1 LADWPP
7 TGWQARDD
15 LLSSHSELTAVL
27 LPFQTGL
34 QPTHTQST
42 DKRTVGA
49 VAGSSTSFQRLFRIA
64 AVPTA
69 VFLVF
74 GVWYAARLGGSSA
87 LSALRVAGTLGFPA
101 FAAVSA
107 AVAARRGR
115 GRQRQGWLVMT
126 IGLVALEFGS
136 ITVLYHRIGHGNV
149 VPLYPPAAMVGFLI
163 FPLVACVAL
172 LVFPSGYPGVA
183 RFRVLLDGAIV
194 GASLFVVA
202 WVTLLRGVYSE
213 TGVSRLDEVLSI
225 ACPIAGVVTVT
236 VAILGLAR
244 ANAHWRQTMI
254 VLTIGL
260 TLIAAAGGAYVFSL
274 ARHSYLADSAWNL
287 EWPAGLVL
295 LGIAAFNCP
304 PDAPETVPAPAGPSA
319 PISLWLPYIPL
330 AVAGGLELAELRSS
344 LASDPALA
352 AVPWLV
358 IAVLARQFMVVAEN
372 RRLAHSM
379 SDHALYDPLTNL
391 ANRVLFR
398 DRLDH
403 AIQLHHRDQRSVA
416 VLSMD
421 IDDFKL
427 INDHLGQATGDAL
440 LVQAAQR
447 LLSCVRS
454 GDTVARLG
462 GDEFAVL
469 IEDAGENVHLIVYQI
484 LEAFERPFSAEGEV
498 IFMRPTAGLAVA
510 GGNDPDL
517 RAAELLRHADS
528 ALASAKQLGGG
539 LQTFSTDTLFRDNG
553 ALGLAASDVHRSRG
567 GLVEVRLLSDLRQA
581 ISRRALTV
589 LYQPKVDLLTTHVVG
604 AEALVRWP
612 HPVFGMVLPQ
622 QFLPLVRQHGLMRTF
637 TDIVLDQALSDAAQ
651 WRRRGVDVPVAVNL
665 FPPLVG
671 DIDLPARIFDA
682 LKRHELPG
690 DSLIVEITEDLLL
703 DNIDRTREVLDALR
717 ASSIQV
723 ALDDFG
729 SGYSALTYLRKLPID
744 EVKVDYD
751 LIGSVLTDP
760 RAEAIVRA
768 VIDLS
773 HALNVTTVAEGV
785 ENAETATWLRDRGCE
800 VAQGILYSPP
810 ITGPAMMELLS
821 SPAAR

>member
-1 LADWPP
+1 MGEMARSP
-7 TGWQARDD
+7 TALPR
-15 LLSSHSELTAVL
+15 LL
-27 LPFQTGL
+27 
-34 QPTHTQST
+34 
-42 DKRTVGA
+42 
-49 VAGSSTSFQRLFRIA
+49 RIA
-64 AVPTA
+64 AAPTA
-69 VFLVF
+69 AFLVF
-74 GVWYAARLGGSSA
+74 AVWFAVGWGGSSA
-87 LSALRVAGTLGFPA
+87 INTLRFAGGLGFPA
-101 FAAVSA
+101 FAALSA
-107 AVAARRGR
+107 ADAARRRR
-115 GRQRQGWLVMT
+115 GRQRQAWLVMT
-126 IGLVALEFGS
+126 FGLVALEFGS
-136 ITVLYHRIGHGNV
+136 ITVLYHRIVRGSV

-202 WVTLLRGVYSE
+202 WVTLLRTLYPE
-213 TGVSRLDEVLSI
+213 TGVSRLDEFLSI

-244 ANAHWRQTMI
+244 ANAHWRQTMT

-295 LGIAAFNCP
+295 LGIAALNCP
-304 PDAPETVPAPAGPSA
+304 PDAPETSPEPVGPSA

-330 AVAGGLELAELRSS
+330 AIAGGLELVTFRNILK
-344 LASDPALA
+344 SDPAFA
-352 AVPWLV
+352 VVPWLV

-372 RRLAHSM
+372 RRLAHSV
-379 SDHALYDPLTNL
+379 SAHALHDPLTNL

-403 AIQLHHRDQRSVA
+403 AIQLYHRDQRSVA

-427 INDHLGQATGDAL
+427 INDNLGHAAGDAL

-469 IEDAGENVHLIVYQI
+469 IENAGENAHLIVYQI
-484 LEAFERPFSAEGEV
+484 IEAFERPFSADGEV

-510 GGNDPDL
+510 GLNDPDL
-517 RAAELLRHADS
+517 RAAELLKHADR

-539 LQTFSTDTLFRDNG
+539 LQTLSTDTNLEDN
-553 ALGLAASDVHRSRG
+553 ALGLAASDIHLSRG
-567 GLVEVRLLSDLRQA
+567 GLVEVRMLSDLRQA
-581 ISRRALTV
+581 ISHRALSV
-589 LYQPKVDLLTTHVVG
+589 LYQPKVDLRTTHVVG
-604 AEALVRWP
+604 AEALARWP
-612 HPVFGMVLPQ
+612 HPVFGMVLPH

-637 TDIVLDQALSDAAQ
+637 TDVVLDQALCDAAQ
-651 WRRRGVDVPVAVNL
+651 WRRRGIAVPVAVNL

-671 DIDLPARIFDA
+671 DINLPGHIFDA
-682 LKRHELPG
+682 LERHELPG

-703 DNIDRTREVLDALR
+703 DDIDRTREVLEALR
-717 ASSIQV
+717 ERSVQV

-751 LIGSVLTDP
+751 LIGHVLTDR
-760 RAEAIVRA
+760 RAEAIVQA

-800 VAQGILYSPP
+800 VGQGILYSPP
-810 ITGPAMMELLS
+810 VTGQAMMELLS
-821 SPAAR
+821 SAAAR

>member
-1 LADWPP
+1 
-7 TGWQARDD
+7 
-15 LLSSHSELTAVL
+15 
-27 LPFQTGL
+27 
-34 QPTHTQST
+34 
-42 DKRTVGA
+42 
-49 VAGSSTSFQRLFRIA
+49 
-64 AVPTA
+64 VPTA
-69 VFLVF
+69 AFLVF
-74 GVWYAARLGGSSA
+74 VFWFAVGWGGSSA
-87 LSALRVAGTLGFPA
+87 TNALRFAGALGFPA

-115 GRQRQGWLVMT
+115 GRQRQAWLVMT
-126 IGLVALEFGS
+126 FGLVALEFGS
-136 ITVLYHRIGHGNV
+136 ITVQYHPIVRGSV
-149 VPLYPPAAMVGFLI
+149 VLLYPPAAMIGFLI

-172 LVFPSGYPGVA
+172 LIFPSGYPGVA
-183 RFRVLLDGAIV
+183 RLRMLLDGAIV

-202 WVTLLRGVYSE
+202 WVTLLRAVYSN
-213 TGVSRLDEVLSI
+213 TGVGRLDEFLSI

-236 VAILGLAR
+236 VAILVLAR
-244 ANAHWRQTMI
+244 GNAHWRQTMT

-260 TLIAAAGGAYVFSL
+260 TLIAAAGGAYVFSF
-274 ARHSYLADSAWNL
+274 ARHSNLADSAWNL

-295 LGIAAFNCP
+295 LGIAALNCP
-304 PDAPETVPAPAGPSA
+304 SDPPETLPEPSVSSA

-330 AVAGGLELAELRSS
+330 AIAGGLELVELRSN
-344 LASDPALA
+344 LVSDPAF
-352 AVPWLV
+352 AVVPCLI

-372 RRLAHSM
+372 RRLAHSV
-379 SDHALYDPLTNL
+379 SDHALRDPLTHL

-403 AIQLHHRDQRSVA
+403 AIQLYHRDQRSLA

-427 INDHLGQATGDAL
+427 INDNLGQAAGDAL

-469 IEDAGENVHLIVYQI
+469 IEDAGENAHLIVYQI
-484 LEAFERPFSAEGEV
+484 MEAFERPFSTDGEV

-510 GGNDPDL
+510 GLNDPDL
-517 RAAELLRHADS
+517 RAAELLKHADS

-539 LQTFSTDTLFRDNG
+539 LQTFNTDTHFKGNT
-553 ALGLAASDVHRSRG
+553 LGLSASDIHLSRG

-581 ISRRALTV
+581 ISQRALTV
-589 LYQPKVDLLTTHVVG
+589 LYQPKVDLRTTRVVG
-604 AEALVRWP
+604 AEALARWP
-612 HPVFGMVLPQ
+612 HPIFGMVLPH

-637 TDIVLDQALSDAAQ
+637 TDLILDQALSDAAQ
-651 WRRRGVDVPVAVNL
+651 WRRRGIAVPVAVNL

-671 DIDLPARIFDA
+671 DVNLPGRVFDA
-682 LKRHELPG
+682 LARHELPG
-690 DSLIVEITEDLLL
+690 DSLIIEITEDLLL
-703 DNIDRTREVLDALR
+703 DDIERTREVLETLR
-717 ASSIQV
+717 ENSIQV

-751 LIGSVLTDP
+751 LIGHVLTDP

-768 VIDLS
+768 VIELAHS
-773 HALNVTTVAEGV
+773 LNVTTVAEGV
-785 ENAETATWLRDRGCE
+785 ETADIASWLRDCGCE
-800 VAQGILYSPP
+800 VAQGIYYSPP
-810 ITGPAMMELLS
+810 ITAAAMMDLITL
-821 SPAAR
+821 PAAHG